1 MMMISLYKHTYES
14 PTMHVGTRPCSVCRP
29 WSLPGALAT
38 VTRVPMWGTRARVSS
53 PDINQH
59 VDSLPTE
66 LLVLRAW
73 DESSSLDQ
81 PETPIPSHHN
91 GATEL
96 CSLRRHQEG
105 PARAPGLPRRVRAL
119 GKMPQIAGESKGL
132 EQKAC
137 ACALSCLITSD
148 SFHPRG
154 L

>member
-1 MMMISLYKHTYES
+1 MIKHHTPDRHCDVSATMMISLYKHAHLHTYES
-14 PTMHVGTRPCSVCRP
+14 PTVCVGTRLCSVCRP
-29 WSLPGALAT
+29 WSLPAALAT
-38 VTRVPMWGTRARVSS
+38 VTWVPMWGTRARVSS

-59 VDSLPTE
+59 VDSLPAK

-119 GKMPQIAGESKGL
+119 GKTPQMTGESKGL
-132 EQKAC
+132 E
-137 ACALSCLITSD
+137 
-148 SFHPRG
+148 
-154 L
+154 